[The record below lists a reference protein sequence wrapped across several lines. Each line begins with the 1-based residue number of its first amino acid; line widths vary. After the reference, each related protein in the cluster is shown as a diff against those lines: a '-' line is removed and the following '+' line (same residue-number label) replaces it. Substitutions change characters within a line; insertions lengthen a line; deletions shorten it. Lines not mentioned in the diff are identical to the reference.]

1 MNLNVFDNIDGLVIS
16 RQTAPNLKND
26 ALSEEVSSGLPE
38 NASLAM
44 AYVPFQQWNNVYTMD
59 EALNKGTLFP
69 DLEFPFERGGIRK

>member
-16 RQTAPNLKND
+16 RQTDSYSKYASSD
-26 ALSEEVSSGLPE
+26 EVSLGLPE

-44 AYVPFQQWNNVYTMD
+44 AYVPFQQWNNVYSMD

-69 DLEFPFERGGIRK
+69 DLEFPFERGGVRK